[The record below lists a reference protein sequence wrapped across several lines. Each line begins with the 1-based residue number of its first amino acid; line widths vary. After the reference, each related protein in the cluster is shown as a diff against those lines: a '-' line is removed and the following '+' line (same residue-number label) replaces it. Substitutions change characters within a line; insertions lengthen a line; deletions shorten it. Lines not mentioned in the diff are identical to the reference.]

1 MFVIR
6 KLSVARFDAAANCF
20 RLCGGC
26 FAQTPFMLVVRMEFE
41 PVGNT
46 YYEKRGAGF
55 STS

>member
-6 KLSVARFDAAANCF
+6 QFSVSRFDAAANRF
-20 RLCGGC
+20 RFCGGC

-46 YYEKRGAGF
+46 FYAKRGTGF